1 MSEVKQIVIN
11 LASVAKVVMYLGF
24 KPQGQGIES
33 HQGQAVSNG
42 DIKSH

>member
-1 MSEVKQIVIN
+1 MDAKANPWEYNKYKSEVKRIVAN

-33 HQGQAVSNG
+33 H
-42 DIKSH
+42 